1 MSIRNG
7 WRDEIKLSPSVNT
20 ESYCWDCN
28 TFTYWNEHNTDR
40 LICTKCGRRAF
51 RMAQLDNTL
60 TTSRSQLDSDIK
72 VIQSLDLSFDHYCT
86 ALRAAIAKAEGG
98 N

>member
-1 MSIRNG
+1 
-7 WRDEIKLSPSVNT
+7 
-20 ESYCWDCN
+20 
-28 TFTYWNEHNTDR
+28 
-40 LICTKCGRRAF
+40 
-51 RMAQLDNTL
+51 MAQLDNTL

-86 ALRAAIAKAEGG
+86 ALHAAIAKAEGG